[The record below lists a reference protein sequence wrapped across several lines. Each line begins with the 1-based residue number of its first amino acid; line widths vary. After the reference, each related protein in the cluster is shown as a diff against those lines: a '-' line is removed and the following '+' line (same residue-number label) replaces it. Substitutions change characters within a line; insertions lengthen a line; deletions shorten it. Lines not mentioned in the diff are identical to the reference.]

1 MQEGSQ
7 CRVSGFVAQTQGEDW
22 SCQQETLKGLKS
34 GVTTTKCVSRGSLV
48 DFRGQVPLFG
58 GCMRGE
64 GQAPPPGPRQ
74 ALALEAEL
82 GRRVHWE
89 MPRERAGGGVGR
101 V

>member
-1 MQEGSQ
+1 MAPPWG
-7 CRVSGFVAQTQGEDW
+7 AQTN
-22 SCQQETLKGLKS
+22 LM
-34 GVTTTKCVSRGSLV
+34 RGSSSSPTAWV
-48 DFRGQVPLFG
+48 
-58 GCMRGE
+58 GE